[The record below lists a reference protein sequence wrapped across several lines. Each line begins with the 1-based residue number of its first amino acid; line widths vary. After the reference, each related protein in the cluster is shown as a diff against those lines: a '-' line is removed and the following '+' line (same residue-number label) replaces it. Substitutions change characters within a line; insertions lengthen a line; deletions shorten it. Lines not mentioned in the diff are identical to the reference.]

1 MAIVVKKMNSL
12 FGILDQKGF
21 SDQFSEEER
30 CLEFLAGQK
39 WADGFICKKCGHTN
53 YCKGKTPFS
62 RRCTRCKHEESA
74 TAHTIFHR
82 CHIPITEA
90 FRMVYMVCSD
100 PDVSSYEISRRTE
113 IRQMTCWK
121 LKSKLLECMEKKGKV
136 DLLFVGDRVTG

>member
-1 MAIVVKKMNSL
+1 MNSL
-12 FGILDQKGF
+12 FGTLNITRFTEKFSQEDQ
-21 SDQFSEEER
+21 
-30 CLEFLAGQK
+30 CLAFLADVK
-39 WADGFICKKCGHTN
+39 WASGYICRKCGHVN
-53 YCKGKTPFS
+53 FCRGKTPHS

-100 PDVSSYEISRRTE
+100 PKVSSYEISRQTE

-121 LKSKLLECMEKKGKV
+121 LKSKLMECLEKNGKV
-136 DLLFVGDRVTG
+136 DLMFIGDKVTR